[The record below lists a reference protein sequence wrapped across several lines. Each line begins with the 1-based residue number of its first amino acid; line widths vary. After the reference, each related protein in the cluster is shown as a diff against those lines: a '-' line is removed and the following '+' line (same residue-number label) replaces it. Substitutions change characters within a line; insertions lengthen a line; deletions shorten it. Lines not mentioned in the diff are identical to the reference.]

1 MSLVFSGALP
11 TAALAQQQAA
21 QAKTAAPFDKR
32 ARKGAQD
39 FESAF
44 LSSMFQH
51 MYSGVNGPGP
61 FGGGQGVG
69 VWRSFLTDQYAK
81 SIAKAGGIGIAKDV
95 YRTLLQ
101 HQAARS
107 QAQSAARATG
117 G

>member
-1 MSLVFSGALP
+1 MSFSLSSALP
-11 TAALAQQQAA
+11 GAAVAQQQLA
-21 QAKTAAPFDKR
+21 QGKTAATFDKR
-32 ARKGAQD
+32 AHKGAQD
-39 FESAF
+39 FEAAF
-44 LSSMFQH
+44 LSSMFQQ
-51 MYSGVNGPGP
+51 MYAGVKGDGP
-61 FGGGQGVG
+61 FGGGPAVG

-107 QAQSAARATG
+107 HASAQPATG